1 MHFFLFLVIQKRINK
16 QDQIFFILTLLSFF
30 SDCISGKALILL
42 TQITYHGLKGIN
54 MTITLIVVF
63 VLLLLAIGWGIS
75 IYNRLI
81 NTRNQVSNQFANID
95 VILKQRADQIPQLVT
110 ITEKAMEH
118 EESLF
123 TSLSDARQNYFN
135 AKNMNDK
142 IAASNE
148 MNRALGN
155 LIAIA
160 ENYPTLISGEQFT
173 QLQIALSDVENKLAQ
188 RREGFNDATT
198 EYNTAIQM
206 FPDSL
211 IANAFRFSAL
221 PLLDISEDEKKYQGV
236 QFK

>member
-1 MHFFLFLVIQKRINK
+1 
-16 QDQIFFILTLLSFF
+16 
-30 SDCISGKALILL
+30 
-42 TQITYHGLKGIN
+42 

-63 VLLLLAIGWGIS
+63 ILLLLAVGWGVS

-81 NTRNQVSNQFANID
+81 NARNQVSNQFANID

-118 EESLF
+118 EKALF
-123 TSLSDARQNYFN
+123 TSLSDARQRYFN
-135 AKNMNDK
+135 AQNMNEK

-148 MNRALGN
+148 MNRALSS
-155 LIAIA
+155 LVAIA

-173 QLQIALSDVENKLAQ
+173 QLQIALSEVENKIAQ
-188 RREGFNDATT
+188 RRESFNDATT

-211 IANAFRFSAL
+211 IANAFRFTAL

-236 QFK
+236 QFKWCQCKGTNTWICIFYSEPSLAL

>member
-1 MHFFLFLVIQKRINK
+1 
-16 QDQIFFILTLLSFF
+16 
-30 SDCISGKALILL
+30 
-42 TQITYHGLKGIN
+42 

-118 EESLF
+118 EEILF

-221 PLLDISEDEKKYQGV
+221 PLLDISEDEKNIRASSLNNVSVKVLMREYV
-236 QFK
+236 FFTRSSYWCFNFIY

>member
-1 MHFFLFLVIQKRINK
+1 
-16 QDQIFFILTLLSFF
+16 
-30 SDCISGKALILL
+30 
-42 TQITYHGLKGIN
+42 

-118 EESLF
+118 EEILF

-221 PLLDISEDEKKYQGV
+221 PLLDISEDEKNIRASSLNNVSVKVLMREYV
-236 QFK
+236 FFTRSSYWCFNFIYW

>member
-1 MHFFLFLVIQKRINK
+1 
-16 QDQIFFILTLLSFF
+16 
-30 SDCISGKALILL
+30 
-42 TQITYHGLKGIN
+42 

-75 IYNRLI
+75 IYNRLV

-118 EESLF
+118 EKALF
-123 TSLSDARQNYFN
+123 TSLSDARQRYFN
-135 AKNMNDK
+135 AQNMNEK

-148 MNRALGN
+148 MNRALSS
-155 LIAIA
+155 LVAIA

-173 QLQIALSDVENKLAQ
+173 QLQIALSEVENKIAQ
-188 RREGFNDATT
+188 RRESFNDATT

-211 IANAFRFSAL
+211 IANAFRFTAL

>member
-1 MHFFLFLVIQKRINK
+1 
-16 QDQIFFILTLLSFF
+16 
-30 SDCISGKALILL
+30 
-42 TQITYHGLKGIN
+42 

-118 EESLF
+118 EEILF

>member
-1 MHFFLFLVIQKRINK
+1 
-16 QDQIFFILTLLSFF
+16 
-30 SDCISGKALILL
+30 
-42 TQITYHGLKGIN
+42 
-54 MTITLIVVF
+54 MTITLIVVCIA
-63 VLLLLAIGWGIS
+63 LLLLVGWGIT

-81 NTRNQVSNQFANID
+81 STRNQVSNQFANID

-118 EESLF
+118 EKNLF
-123 TSLSDARQNYFN
+123 TSLSDARQSYFD
-135 AKNMNDK
+135 AKDLNEK

-148 MNRALGN
+148 MNRTLRSI
-155 LIAIA
+155 IAIT

-173 QLQIALSDVENKLAQ
+173 QLQIALSDVENKIAQ

-206 FPDSL
+206 FPDS
-211 IANAFRFSAL
+211 IVANAFRFTQL
-221 PLLDISEDEKKYQGV
+221 PLLEIADDEKQYHGV

>member
-1 MHFFLFLVIQKRINK
+1 
-16 QDQIFFILTLLSFF
+16 
-30 SDCISGKALILL
+30 
-42 TQITYHGLKGIN
+42 

-75 IYNRLI
+75 IYNRLV

-110 ITEKAMEH
+110 ITEKAIEH
-118 EESLF
+118 EQTLF
-123 TSLSDARQNYFN
+123 TSLGDARQRYFN
-135 AKNMNDK
+135 AQNMNEK

-155 LIAIA
+155 LVAIA

-173 QLQIALSDVENKLAQ
+173 QLQIALSDVENKIAQ
-188 RREGFNDATT
+188 RREGFNNATT

>member
-1 MHFFLFLVIQKRINK
+1 
-16 QDQIFFILTLLSFF
+16 
-30 SDCISGKALILL
+30 
-42 TQITYHGLKGIN
+42 

-75 IYNRLI
+75 IYNRLV

-110 ITEKAMEH
+110 ITEKAIEH
-118 EESLF
+118 EQTLF
-123 TSLSDARQNYFN
+123 TSLSDARQRYFN
-135 AKNMNDK
+135 AQNMNEK

-155 LIAIA
+155 LVAIA
-160 ENYPTLISGEQFT
+160 ENYPTLIYGEQFT
-173 QLQIALSDVENKLAQ
+173 QLQIALSDVENKIAQ

>member
-1 MHFFLFLVIQKRINK
+1 
-16 QDQIFFILTLLSFF
+16 
-30 SDCISGKALILL
+30 
-42 TQITYHGLKGIN
+42 

-75 IYNRLI
+75 IYNRLV

-110 ITEKAMEH
+110 ITEKAFEH
-118 EESLF
+118 EQTLF
-123 TSLSDARQNYFN
+123 TSLSDARQRYFN
-135 AKNMNDK
+135 AQNMNEK

-155 LIAIA
+155 LVAIA

-173 QLQIALSDVENKLAQ
+173 QLQIALSDVENKIAQ

>member
-1 MHFFLFLVIQKRINK
+1 ME
-16 QDQIFFILTLLSFF
+16 
-30 SDCISGKALILL
+30 
-42 TQITYHGLKGIN
+42 LKGTQ

-63 VLLLLAIGWGIS
+63 ILLLLAVGWGVS

-81 NTRNQVSNQFANID
+81 NARNQVSNQFANID

-118 EESLF
+118 EKALF
-123 TSLSDARQNYFN
+123 TSLSDARQRYFN
-135 AKNMNDK
+135 AQNMNEK

-148 MNRALGN
+148 MNRALSN
-155 LIAIA
+155 LVAIA

-173 QLQIALSDVENKLAQ
+173 QLQIALSEVENKIAQ
-188 RREGFNDATT
+188 RRESFNDATT

-211 IANAFRFSAL
+211 IANAFRFTAL

>member
-1 MHFFLFLVIQKRINK
+1 
-16 QDQIFFILTLLSFF
+16 
-30 SDCISGKALILL
+30 
-42 TQITYHGLKGIN
+42 

-75 IYNRLI
+75 IYNRLVNI
-81 NTRNQVSNQFANID
+81 RNQVSNQFANID

-110 ITEKAMEH
+110 ITEKAIEH
-118 EESLF
+118 EQTLF
-123 TSLSDARQNYFN
+123 TSLSDARQRYFN
-135 AKNMNDK
+135 AQNMNEK

-155 LIAIA
+155 LVAIA

-173 QLQIALSDVENKLAQ
+173 QLQIALSDVENKIAQ

>member
-1 MHFFLFLVIQKRINK
+1 
-16 QDQIFFILTLLSFF
+16 
-30 SDCISGKALILL
+30 
-42 TQITYHGLKGIN
+42 

-118 EESLF
+118 EQTLF
-123 TSLSDARQNYFN
+123 TSLSDARQRYFN
-135 AKNMNDK
+135 AQNMNEK

-155 LIAIA
+155 LVAIA

-173 QLQIALSDVENKLAQ
+173 QLQIALSDVENKIAQ

-206 FPDSL
+206 FPDRL

>member
-1 MHFFLFLVIQKRINK
+1 MA
-16 QDQIFFILTLLSFF
+16 FIH
-30 SDCISGKALILL
+30 L
-42 TQITYHGLKGIN
+42 TQITYLGLKRIN

-63 VLLLLAIGWGIS
+63 ILLLLAVGWGIS

-81 NTRNQVSNQFANID
+81 NARNQVSNQFANID

-118 EESLF
+118 EKTLF
-123 TSLSDARQNYFN
+123 TSLSDARQRYFN
-135 AKNMNDK
+135 AQNMHEK

-148 MNRALGN
+148 MNRALSS
-155 LIAIA
+155 LVAIA

-173 QLQIALSDVENKLAQ
+173 QLQIALSEVENKIAQ

-211 IANAFRFSAL
+211 IANAFRFTAL
-221 PLLDISEDEKKYQGV
+221 PLLDISEDEKKYHGV

>member
-1 MHFFLFLVIQKRINK
+1 
-16 QDQIFFILTLLSFF
+16 
-30 SDCISGKALILL
+30 
-42 TQITYHGLKGIN
+42 

-63 VLLLLAIGWGIS
+63 VLLLLTIGWGIS

-118 EESLF
+118 EHTLF
-123 TSLSDARQNYFN
+123 TSLSDARQRYFN
-135 AKNMNDK
+135 AQNMNEK

-155 LIAIA
+155 LVAIA

-173 QLQIALSDVENKLAQ
+173 QLQIALSDVENKIAQ

>member
-1 MHFFLFLVIQKRINK
+1 
-16 QDQIFFILTLLSFF
+16 
-30 SDCISGKALILL
+30 
-42 TQITYHGLKGIN
+42 

-75 IYNRLI
+75 IYNRLV

-110 ITEKAMEH
+110 ITEKAIEH
-118 EESLF
+118 EQTLF
-123 TSLSDARQNYFN
+123 TSLSDARQRYFN
-135 AKNMNDK
+135 AQNMNEK

-155 LIAIA
+155 LVAIA

-173 QLQIALSDVENKLAQ
+173 QLQITLSDVENKIAQ

>member
-1 MHFFLFLVIQKRINK
+1 MA
-16 QDQIFFILTLLSFF
+16 FIH
-30 SDCISGKALILL
+30 L
-42 TQITYHGLKGIN
+42 TQITYLGLKRIN

-63 VLLLLAIGWGIS
+63 VLLLLAVGWGIS

-81 NTRNQVSNQFANID
+81 NARNQVSNQFANID

-118 EESLF
+118 EKTLF
-123 TSLSDARQNYFN
+123 TSLSDARQRYFN
-135 AKNMNDK
+135 AQNMHEK

-148 MNRALGN
+148 MNRALSN
-155 LIAIA
+155 LVAIA

-173 QLQIALSDVENKLAQ
+173 QLQIALSEVENKIAQ

-211 IANAFRFSAL
+211 IANAFRFTAL
-221 PLLDISEDEKKYQGV
+221 PLLDISEDEKKYHGV

>member
-1 MHFFLFLVIQKRINK
+1 ME
-16 QDQIFFILTLLSFF
+16 
-30 SDCISGKALILL
+30 
-42 TQITYHGLKGIN
+42 LKGTQ

-63 VLLLLAIGWGIS
+63 ILLLLAVGWGVS

-81 NTRNQVSNQFANID
+81 NARNQVSNQFANID

-118 EESLF
+118 EKALF
-123 TSLSDARQNYFN
+123 TSLSDARQRYFS
-135 AKNMNDK
+135 AQNMNEK

-148 MNRALGN
+148 MNRALSN
-155 LIAIA
+155 LVAIA

-173 QLQIALSDVENKLAQ
+173 QLQIALSEVENKIAQ

-211 IANAFRFSAL
+211 IANAFRFIAL

>member
-1 MHFFLFLVIQKRINK
+1 
-16 QDQIFFILTLLSFF
+16 
-30 SDCISGKALILL
+30 
-42 TQITYHGLKGIN
+42 

-118 EESLF
+118 EEILF

-221 PLLDISEDEKKYQGV
+221 PLLDISEDEKNIRASSLNNVSLKVLMREYV
-236 QFK
+236 FFTRSSYWCFNFIY

>member
-1 MHFFLFLVIQKRINK
+1 MA
-16 QDQIFFILTLLSFF
+16 FIH
-30 SDCISGKALILL
+30 L
-42 TQITYHGLKGIN
+42 TQITYLGLKRIN

-63 VLLLLAIGWGIS
+63 ILLLLAVGWGIS

-81 NTRNQVSNQFANID
+81 NARNQVSNQFANID

-118 EESLF
+118 EKTLF
-123 TSLSDARQNYFN
+123 TSLSDARQRYFN
-135 AKNMNDK
+135 AQNMHEK

-148 MNRALGN
+148 MNRALSN
-155 LIAIA
+155 LVAIA

-173 QLQIALSDVENKLAQ
+173 QLQIALSEVENKIAQ

-211 IANAFRFSAL
+211 IANAFRFTAL
-221 PLLDISEDEKKYQGV
+221 PLLDISEDEKKYHGV

>member
-1 MHFFLFLVIQKRINK
+1 
-16 QDQIFFILTLLSFF
+16 
-30 SDCISGKALILL
+30 
-42 TQITYHGLKGIN
+42 

-118 EESLF
+118 EKALF
-123 TSLSDARQNYFN
+123 TSLSDARQRYFN
-135 AKNMNDK
+135 AQNMNEK

-155 LIAIA
+155 LVAIA

-173 QLQIALSDVENKLAQ
+173 QLQIALSDVENKIAQ

>member
-1 MHFFLFLVIQKRINK
+1 ME
-16 QDQIFFILTLLSFF
+16 
-30 SDCISGKALILL
+30 
-42 TQITYHGLKGIN
+42 LKGTQ

-63 VLLLLAIGWGIS
+63 ILLLLAVGWGVS

-81 NTRNQVSNQFANID
+81 NARNQVSNQFANID

-110 ITEKAMEH
+110 ITEKAMKH
-118 EESLF
+118 EKALF
-123 TSLSDARQNYFN
+123 TSLSDARQRYFN
-135 AKNMNDK
+135 AQNMNEK

-148 MNRALGN
+148 MNRALSS
-155 LIAIA
+155 LVAIA

-173 QLQIALSDVENKLAQ
+173 QLQIALSEVENKIAQ
-188 RREGFNDATT
+188 RRESFNDATT

-211 IANAFRFSAL
+211 IANAFRFTAL

>member
-1 MHFFLFLVIQKRINK
+1 ME
-16 QDQIFFILTLLSFF
+16 
-30 SDCISGKALILL
+30 
-42 TQITYHGLKGIN
+42 LKGTQ

-63 VLLLLAIGWGIS
+63 ILLLLAVGWGVS

-81 NTRNQVSNQFANID
+81 NARNQVSNQFANID

-118 EESLF
+118 EKALF
-123 TSLSDARQNYFN
+123 TSLSDARQRYFN
-135 AKNMNDK
+135 AQNMNEK

-148 MNRALGN
+148 MNRALSS
-155 LIAIA
+155 LVAIA

-173 QLQIALSDVENKLAQ
+173 QLQIALSEVENKIAQ
-188 RREGFNDATT
+188 RRESFNDATT

-211 IANAFRFSAL
+211 IANAFRFTAL

>member
-1 MHFFLFLVIQKRINK
+1 ME
-16 QDQIFFILTLLSFF
+16 
-30 SDCISGKALILL
+30 
-42 TQITYHGLKGIN
+42 LKGTQ

-75 IYNRLI
+75 IYNRLV

-118 EESLF
+118 EKALF
-123 TSLSDARQNYFN
+123 TSLSDARQRYFN
-135 AKNMNDK
+135 AQNMNEK

-148 MNRALGN
+148 MNRALSS
-155 LIAIA
+155 LVAIA

-173 QLQIALSDVENKLAQ
+173 QLQIALSEVENKIAQ
-188 RREGFNDATT
+188 RRESFNDATT

-211 IANAFRFSAL
+211 IANAFRFTAL

>member
-1 MHFFLFLVIQKRINK
+1 ME
-16 QDQIFFILTLLSFF
+16 
-30 SDCISGKALILL
+30 
-42 TQITYHGLKGIN
+42 LKGTQ

-63 VLLLLAIGWGIS
+63 ILLLLALGWGVS

-81 NTRNQVSNQFANID
+81 NARNQVSNQFANID

-118 EESLF
+118 EKALF
-123 TSLSDARQNYFN
+123 TSLSNARQRYFS
-135 AKNMNDK
+135 AQNMNEK

-148 MNRALGN
+148 MNRALSN
-155 LIAIA
+155 LVAIA

-173 QLQIALSDVENKLAQ
+173 QLQIALSEVENKIAQ
-188 RREGFNDATT
+188 RRESFNDATT

-211 IANAFRFSAL
+211 IANAFRFTAL

>member
-1 MHFFLFLVIQKRINK
+1 
-16 QDQIFFILTLLSFF
+16 
-30 SDCISGKALILL
+30 
-42 TQITYHGLKGIN
+42 

-75 IYNRLI
+75 IYNRLV

-110 ITEKAMEH
+110 ITEKAIEH
-118 EESLF
+118 EQTLF
-123 TSLSDARQNYFN
+123 TSLSDARQRYFN
-135 AKNMNDK
+135 AQNMNEK

-155 LIAIA
+155 LVAIA

-173 QLQIALSDVENKLAQ
+173 QLQIALSDVENKIAQ

-221 PLLDISEDEKKYQGV
+221 PLLDISEDEKNIKASSLNNVSLKVLMREYV
-236 QFK
+236 FFTRSRHWCLNFIY

>member
-1 MHFFLFLVIQKRINK
+1 ME
-16 QDQIFFILTLLSFF
+16 
-30 SDCISGKALILL
+30 
-42 TQITYHGLKGIN
+42 LKGTQ

-63 VLLLLAIGWGIS
+63 ILLLLAVGWGVS

-81 NTRNQVSNQFANID
+81 NARNQVSNQFANID
-95 VILKQRADQIPQLVT
+95 VILKQRANQIPQLVT

-118 EESLF
+118 EKALF
-123 TSLSDARQNYFN
+123 TSLSDARQRYFN
-135 AKNMNDK
+135 AQNMNEK

-148 MNRALGN
+148 MNRALSN
-155 LIAIA
+155 LVAIA

-173 QLQIALSDVENKLAQ
+173 QLQIALSEVENKIAQ

-211 IANAFRFSAL
+211 IANAFRFTAL

>member
-1 MHFFLFLVIQKRINK
+1 M
-16 QDQIFFILTLLSFF
+16 
-30 SDCISGKALILL
+30 A
-42 TQITYHGLKGIN
+42 
-54 MTITLIVVF
+54 ITLIVAII
-63 VLLLLAIGWGIS
+63 VLLILVGWGIS

-81 NTRNQVSNQFANID
+81 STRNQVSNQFANID

-118 EESLF
+118 ETTLF
-123 TSLSDARQNYFN
+123 TALSDARQSYFN
-135 AKNMNDK
+135 AKNLNEK

-148 MNRALGN
+148 IDRTLRSI
-155 LIAIA
+155 IAIA

-173 QLQIALSDVENKLAQ
+173 QLQIALSDVENKIAQ

-206 FPDSL
+206 FPDSI
-211 IANAFRFSAL
+211 IANAFRFTQL
-221 PLLDISEDEKKYQGV
+221 PLLEISDDEKQYHGV